1 MPGPITGAIAQR
13 VIEVA
18 GPVGQDKF
26 LAPVIEGVYRLVR
39 ERKITEIVEGMV

>member
-1 MPGPITGAIAQR
+1 MPGTLTGAIAAK
-13 VIEVA
+13 VMTVA

-39 ERKITEIVEGMV
+39 EKKIAEIVEGTD